1 MTRKDIKILAQR
13 KLKRRVAMYDILLV
27 SIFIINSLVT
37 YVLKNSPNGF
47 MTSILSLCNVFLLRP
62 FTAAAIVVYTVNLV
76 NREGKFSFKEAIPS
90 VKVWISFIKKLFVII
105 IFEIPAFIIAIMVSI
120 RIMENM
126 ALIIF
131 EAIEER
137 SYIGIEE
144 MMINYIACILIFIGI
159 LLIYNIILNLYL
171 FPVKYIIVDDEE
183 CGIWEAV
190 GRGMKIMKGH
200 KWELFVLELSMI
212 GWALLSLIT
221 VGIGFLWYI
230 PYRDVVY
237 RIYYLS
243 LIKDEFEIGQDQQRK
258 ASDIDEVYSEDEFVI
273 E

>member
-27 SIFIINSLVT
+27 SILIINSLVT

-105 IFEIPAFIIAIMVSI
+105 IFEIPAFIISIMISI
-120 RIMENM
+120 RIMENI

-144 MMINYIACILIFIGI
+144 LMMNYIACILIFLGI
-159 LLIYNIILNLYL
+159 ILIYNIIINLYL

-200 KWELFVLELSMI
+200 KWELFVLGFSFLGWIVLSI
-212 GWALLSLIT
+212 LTL
-221 VGIGFLWYI
+221 GIGFLWLL
-230 PYRDVVY
+230 PYMQVTF
-237 RIYYLS
+237 RIYYL
-243 LIKDEFEIGQDQQRK
+243 LITGRV
-258 ASDIDEVYSEDEFVI
+258 DEVI
-273 E
+273 